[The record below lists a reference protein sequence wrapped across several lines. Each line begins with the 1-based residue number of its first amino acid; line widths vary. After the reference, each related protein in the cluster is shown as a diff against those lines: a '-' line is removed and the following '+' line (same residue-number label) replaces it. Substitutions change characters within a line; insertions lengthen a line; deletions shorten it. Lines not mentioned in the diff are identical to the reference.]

1 MLAVVVS
8 LLGYDSDVTSSLSK
22 HDSVHIRKEVHFI
35 VPWAIHEIPSVL
47 ATHIFHDSNDLKES
61 LLSKVL
67 HRLTRH
73 LRDSM
78 DV

>member
-8 LLGYDSDVTSSLSK
+8 LCYDSDVTSLSK
-22 HDSVHIRKEVHFI
+22 HDSAHIRKEVHFI

-67 HRLTRH
+67 HARH

>member
-8 LLGYDSDVTSSLSK
+8 LCYDSDVTSLSK

-35 VPWAIHEIPSVL
+35 VPWAIHEILSVF

-67 HRLTRH
+67 HARH

>member
-8 LLGYDSDVTSSLSK
+8 LCYDSDVTFPSK
-22 HDSVHIRKEVHFI
+22 HESAHIRKEVHFI
-35 VPWAIHEIPSVL
+35 LPWSIHEIPSVL

-67 HRLTRH
+67 HARH